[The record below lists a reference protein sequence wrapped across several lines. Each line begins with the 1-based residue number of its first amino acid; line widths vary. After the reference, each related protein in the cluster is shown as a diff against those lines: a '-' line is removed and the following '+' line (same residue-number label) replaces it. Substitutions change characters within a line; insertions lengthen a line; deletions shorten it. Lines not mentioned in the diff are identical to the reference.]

1 MKKFMSV
8 FLVFSTL
15 LLISGCATIFKG
27 NKEEVN
33 FHSEPQ
39 GADVYIDGVMMG
51 TTPMTLKLES
61 KKTYAIEFRK
71 EGYPTTTH
79 QISNSIGAGWII
91 LDILAGLVPI
101 IIDAATGAW
110 YKLDQNN
117 VNKILRKQQ
126 PAYLY

>member
-1 MKKFMSV
+1 MSV
-8 FLVFSTL
+8 LLIFSTL

-27 NKEEVN
+27 TKEEVN

-39 GADVYIDGVMMG
+39 GVDVYVDGVLMG
-51 TTPMTLKLES
+51 TTPLSLKLES
-61 KKTYAIEFRK
+61 KKTYSIEFRK
-71 EGYPTTTH
+71 EGYPTATH

-91 LDILAGLVPI
+91 LDILAGLVPV

-117 VNKILRKQQ
+117 VNKVLRKQQ
-126 PAYLY
+126 PAYLF